1 MIQIKLLLF
10 RKKKKKKKIK
20 KKKKLYF
27 IKKKKKKKKVLVF
40 TSKQYQSYSFL
51 HTSLQY
57 YVPSKVSYD
66 HSFDF

>member
-10 RKKKKKKKIK
+10 RKKKKKKKG
-20 KKKKLYF
+20 
-27 IKKKKKKKKVLVF
+27 LVF

>member
-10 RKKKKKKKIK
+10 R
-20 KKKKLYF
+20 
-27 IKKKKKKKKVLVF
+27 KKKKKKKVLVF